1 VGGVADAAREA
12 CLPVHDDHDE
22 DVRRS
27 QRWTVFETPSTPGCL
42 LAVRWILCGRDRR
55 IARDDSSSSSRD
67 LGVRWVAFTG
77 LAYAEANPSGQ
88 GRSSA
93 ARPSPGG
100 GFWFS
105 GQCTVYRRRGG
116 RCL

>member
-12 CLPVHDDHDE
+12 CLPVHDYHDE

-55 IARDDSSSSSRD
+55 IARDDSSSSS
-67 LGVRWVAFTG
+67 
-77 LAYAEANPSGQ
+77 
-88 GRSSA
+88 
-93 ARPSPGG
+93 
-100 GFWFS
+100 
-105 GQCTVYRRRGG
+105 
-116 RCL
+116 